1 MSGAEMSGA
10 EMADNEESID
20 GIQYQP
26 VLWECEWE
34 CDASMRKYINSFIND
49 TCLHINHLQNYYW
62 DIVSTKIYKLTPIV
76 IEVLK
81 NTKNKQNTKHKLL
94 IFDENFT
101 DTHNLFTMLP
111 EHIKYITLQGSS
123 SMLFDQELK
132 LDMTNLPRDLI
143 YLDIGYKFKY
153 KVLLDYL
160 PAGLKVLRIGD
171 KVDVPIDNLP
181 QGLEILEIGKLFSY
195 NIDCLPD
202 SIKILIFKT
211 KPRNWSIYNSEPYY
225 LYLNNINK
233 LPLCLEVLIFDCLH
247 DEVICDIDF
256 SYLVNLTYIAL
267 SYEFDK
273 VEFFNPSN
281 NKWPPKLKK
290 LHIGKTYNQVIR
302 ILPPELEFLIVHQNF
317 NLEKNLIYAPS
328 SLKKVMIDV
337 CNEIIHNDNCHYG
350 TFKKI
355 ENKFPNI
362 KVGFL
367 SR

>member
-233 LPLCLEVLIFDCLH
+233 LPLCLEVLIFDCLLN
-247 DEVICDIDF
+247 F
-256 SYLVNLTYIAL
+256 STISIL
-267 SYEFDK
+267 SISSK
-273 VEFFNPSN
+273 V
-281 NKWPPKLKK
+281 
-290 LHIGKTYNQVIR
+290 
-302 ILPPELEFLIVHQNF
+302 
-317 NLEKNLIYAPS
+317 
-328 SLKKVMIDV
+328 
-337 CNEIIHNDNCHYG
+337 
-350 TFKKI
+350 
-355 ENKFPNI
+355 
-362 KVGFL
+362 
-367 SR
+367 